1 MFVQSPRFKKMF
13 GGTDS
18 ETGSAFGD
26 GDFSAPPQLSDA
38 EVRTIVAGWQVGQ
51 KFYVSF
57 CTIDNPEPVLWT
69 GQVTRRVGGLAL
81 NVEESTPLRL
91 KVRYAQA
98 PHSFWM
104 PPDEGVIILGLGA
117 GRPPF
122 APAAAAPAKIAPGKA
137 GAKAATPPV
146 AHAAKA
152 PVPAPAR
159 APRTAQ
165 QREEDAEA
173 LFQRIA
179 VGVEGMT
186 EGLRLNNAML
196 AQKMNERET
205 AKKKAKKDGTIF
217 TDPREWR
224 FHIFN
229 ESDELVGDRDAVVAS
244 FSGLMASHFETHGS
258 TWRTWALNQVKEELH
273 AICRWGASAFE
284 DTYLMGN
291 AGRAL
296 WRLRSVAE
304 IERNKLGGTGDSAGA
319 RSARATLL
327 TKLMTVYETDMAPAV
342 DELDIA
348 VHKLIA
354 SEAGKKP
361 PPKGKSAD
369 GSKTSEGN
377 RICFKCKKPGH
388 RIAECPEWQEGDR
401 SSSSG
406 NGSGVQRK

>member
-1 MFVQSPRFKKMF
+1 MF

-69 GQVTRRVGGLAL
+69 GQVIRRVGGLAL

-137 GAKAATPPV
+137 GAKAAP
-146 AHAAKA
+146 AAQAAKA
-152 PVPAPAR
+152 PVPVPAR

-165 QREEDAEA
+165 QREEDAEI
-173 LFQRIA
+173 LFGRIA
-179 VGVEGMT
+179 DGVELMAQQV
-186 EGLRLNNAML
+186 RLSNTLLSASV
-196 AQKMNERET
+196 REAE
-205 AKKKAKKDGTIF
+205 AKKKKSKKEASPF
-217 TDPREWR
+217 CDPREWR
-224 FHIFN
+224 FHLFN
-229 ESDELVGDRDAVVAS
+229 ETDELLGDSEVVVAQFLS
-244 FSGLMASHFETHGS
+244 VMATHFETHS
-258 TWRTWALNQVKEELH
+258 SHWRGWALGQVREELD
-273 AICRWGASAFE
+273 AICRWGATAFE
-284 DTYLMGN
+284 DDHLMTR

-296 WRLRSVAE
+296 WRLRSVTD
-304 IERNKLGGTGDSAGA
+304 IERHKLAATGDTPAARGA
-319 RSARATLL
+319 RAAMLQ
-327 TKLMTVYETDMAPAV
+327 KLMATFEADVAVGV
-342 DELDIA
+342 DELDVA
-348 VHKLIA
+348 VQKLIA
-354 SEAGKKP
+354 AEAGKKP
-361 PPKGKSAD
+361 LAKPGAKNGAGGRNCYNCGKKGHISAD
-369 GSKTSEGN
+369 
-377 RICFKCKKPGH
+377 
-388 RIAECPEWQEGDR
+388 CPEPAQDGDR
-401 SSSSG
+401 KQQSG